1 MRVRGLAFVAMAA
14 IVFGA
19 CSSTPGASTAPSAA
33 PTSAA
38 TAAPSAAPPSA
49 APSTAP
55 SGGAASGQLT
65 YTIMNDFPSCFH
77 PICFQTG
84 GQFGVF
90 EMLYSGLV
98 KRDPTEKIIPSLAES
113 WEASPDATV
122 FTFHLDRKS
131 TRLNSSH

>member
-1 MRVRGLAFVAMAA
+1 MRVRGMAFLAIAA

-19 CSSTPGASTAPSAA
+19 CSSTPAASSAPSAA
-33 PTSAA
+33 S
-38 TAAPSAAPPSA
+38 AAPSAASAAPSAASA

-90 EMLYSGLV
+90 EMIYNGLV
-98 KRDPTEKIIPSLAES
+98 KRDSTEKIIASLADS
-113 WEASPDATV
+113 WEASPDATT
-122 FTFHLDRKS
+122 FTFHLNKKATWS
-131 TRLNSSH
+131 